1 MAAHFL
7 QSLDRDQR
15 LLRLELLGLGLGQ
28 MQGQDAVLKLSAD
41 VLGLQF
47 LADIE
52 AACAAAGS
60 TLLADIAALVVLV
73 IQLLIALGADVR

>member
-1 MAAHFL
+1 MRPYGAAWLQFFL
-7 QSLDRDQR
+7 QSLDLDQR

-41 VLGLQF
+41 VLGLQL

-60 TLLADIAALVVLV
+60 TLLADIESAPKESLP
-73 IQLLIALGADVR
+73 

>member
-1 MAAHFL
+1 
-7 QSLDRDQR
+7 
-15 LLRLELLGLGLGQ
+15 

-41 VLGLQF
+41 ILGLQL
-47 LADIE
+47 LADVE

-73 IQLLIALGADVR
+73 IQLLIALGADGR

>member
-1 MAAHFL
+1 MQL
-7 QSLDRDQR
+7 LDLDQR

-41 VLGLQF
+41 VLGLQL

-60 TLLADIAALVVLV
+60 TLLADIVALVVLV
-73 IQLLIALGADVR
+73 IQLV